1 MECMNS
7 TGGNLV
13 SDEMQIDLNML
24 GVLMLNW
31 IGGKI
36 DNTDIVTVDERDL
49 LNRLVK
55 LLE

>member
-1 MECMNS
+1 MEYMNS

-31 IGGKI
+31 IGEKI

>member
-1 MECMNS
+1 MEYMNS

-31 IGGKI
+31 IGEKI

-55 LLE
+55 RLE

>member
-1 MECMNS
+1 MEYMNS